1 MRVSFFIFTS
11 KQPFF
16 FVLYAPAAPST
27 ILLDHTGELI
37 LMSQLLTMFVAN
49 RSSNAQ
55 YLALSSRDGYCTL
68 VEFETN
74 ELGSPISSAGLMLF
88 LFYCFC

>member
-1 MRVSFFIFTS
+1 MWIGINI
-11 KQPFF
+11 
-16 FVLYAPAAPST
+16 A
-27 ILLDHTGELI
+27 E
-37 LMSQLLTMFVAN
+37 LLTMVVTN

-68 VEFETN
+68 IEFESN
-74 ELGSPISSAGLMLF
+74 ELGSPTSFAGLLLF